1 VPSLLAPP
9 RSLTIL
15 HVEDSRENCILVRK
29 ILESVGH
36 RVAEAHDGDEGVRL
50 AHELQPDLVL
60 MDLYLP
66 GMDGYAATARLK
78 ESPSLAGVP
87 VIAITASVLSGDRE
101 RCLRAG
107 CVGYIKK
114 PLVVHTFADEVW
126 DYYTGKRDTMET
138 VAVRDTAPTWSVGH
152 VPAGSTAPAH
162 ETVGLPLGV
171 LVNWLDAVE
180 MSEAA
185 VFGYEEGHGHRTA
198 QYARQVGERLG
209 LDRSTLDALAR
220 GCRLHDLGKVQAEVR
235 FRSEGGYLTTEA
247 WNAFATHP
255 RHGADLLAGV
265 PGLGEEVS
273 IILHHHERW
282 DGKGYPD
289 GLRRDEIPLLAQ
301 ICCVAESFDA
311 MVIRKA
317 YRPEPMTVEMAAME
331 LKRCAGAQFSPH
343 VVEAFVSLIDEG
355 RVSVPIPARL

>member
-1 VPSLLAPP
+1 MPSLVAPP
-9 RSLTIL
+9 RPLTIL
-15 HVEDSRENCILVRK
+15 HVEDSVENRILVRK

-36 RVAEAHDGDEGVRL
+36 HVTEAHNGDEGVRL
-50 AHELQPDLVL
+50 AHELRPDLVL

-78 ESPSLAGVP
+78 ESPLLAAIP
-87 VIAITASVLSGDRE
+87 VIALTASVLSGDRE

-114 PLVVHTFADEVW
+114 PLDVHTFADEIW
-126 DYYTGKRDTMET
+126 QYYNGKRDTMET
-138 VAVRDTAPTWSVGH
+138 IAVREMTPTWSTGH
-152 VPAGSTAPAH
+152 TPVAPIVPGH
-162 ETVGLPLGV
+162 ETVGLPLEV

-185 VFGYEEGHGHRTA
+185 VFGYDEGHGHRTA
-198 QYARQVGERLG
+198 RYARQVGERLG
-209 LDRSTLDALAR
+209 LNRPTLDALER

-235 FRSEGGYLTTEA
+235 HRSEGGYLTTEA
-247 WNAFATHP
+247 WNAFAAHP

-265 PGLGEEVS
+265 PGLEEEVS

-301 ICCVAESFDA
+301 ICCVVESFDA
-311 MVIRKA
+311 MVTRKV
-317 YRPEPMTVEMAAME
+317 YRPEPMTMDMAAME
-331 LKRCAGAQFSPH
+331 LKRCSGSQFSPP
-343 VVEAFVSLIDEG
+343 VVDAFLSLIDEG
-355 RVSVPIPARL
+355 RVSVPSPGKL